1 MKYLNFYKI
10 EMEIEKSELSVRV
23 LDILDVLP
31 VMVKPAA
38 VQLSHNATRTI
49 IQ

>member
-10 EMEIEKSELSVRV
+10 EMEIEKSELSIRV

-31 VMVKPAA
+31 IKPAA
-38 VQLSHNATRTI
+38 VHLSHNATRTI